1 MIGFRVAVAL
11 FLLGQMIAAS
21 SANAAPTFTV
31 DGGYGTHQFVVL
43 LRMDDGAFA
52 GSTTIKVRPGEN
64 TDYHFRVSRNDL
76 FPAED
81 RRRPVNDAVKR
92 VCLRYTVNQACF

>member
-1 MIGFRVAVAL
+1 MIGLRVAVAL
-11 FLLGQMIAAS
+11 FLVGQMIAAS
-21 SANAAPTFTV
+21 AANDAPTFTV

-52 GSTTIKVRPGEN
+52 GSTTIKFRPGET

-76 FPAED
+76 FSAEV
-81 RRRPVNDAVKR
+81 RRWSVNDAVER
-92 VCLRYTVNQACF
+92 VCLRSAVNQVCF

>member
-1 MIGFRVAVAL
+1 MIGFRVAVTL
-11 FLLGQMIAAS
+11 FLVCEMIAAS
-21 SANAAPTFTV
+21 AANAADTFNV

-43 LRMDDGAFA
+43 LRIGDGAFA
-52 GSTTIKVRPGEN
+52 GSTTIKFRPGKN

-81 RRRPVNDAVKR
+81 RRWPVNDAGER